1 MKKELKIGIFAI
13 ITFAIFA
20 YFVIKT
26 DSLVSLLSKG
36 KSYPLYAKFS
46 NVSGLFESAPV
57 RLAGVRIGIVESI
70 YLEHDRAVVKMLI
83 KKKYSLTTD
92 ARAGIASVGL
102 VGENFI
108 EIAYRKKYRTP
119 NPSIIPE
126 GGEIKTLSTFGLEEI
141 GDEIQVMSPKIRTTV
156 DSLNA
161 ILADE
166 NFQNSVKGTL
176 ANMKDISE
184 NLKRLSSGDGTAVKT
199 IETIDAAANRLTEA
213 LDSLKK
219 LMTKLDNSL
228 FDEKGGIID
237 NLGTTAGQLKSAAA
251 DLEVI
256 IKRVRQGEG
265 TAGKLLAEDGL
276 YNKLDGSIETVN
288 TFLKD
293 LEKKKAEID
302 KTKLTYYAGMD
313 YLTGEKRARFGMG
326 MDLNFS
332 GFTLFT
338 RVRENTQEGGTDF
351 TVMAGKRY
359 KYFSAAAG
367 MVDSGLGAALYLNLF
382 DRRLNLQ
389 LEGSRFYKDAE
400 RNWDRGPLLKA
411 ILSFS
416 LSKNINVSAGYEDLL
431 EKESRKFM
439 VGVSFNN

>member
-36 KSYPLYAKFS
+36 KSYPLYARFS

-83 KKKYSLTTD
+83 QKKYSLTTD

-108 EIAYRKKYRTP
+108 EISYRKKYLTP

-126 GGEIKTLSTFGLEEI
+126 GGEIETLSTFGLEEI
-141 GDEIQVMSPKIRTTV
+141 GDEIQVMSPKIRKTV

-161 ILADE
+161 ILADK
-166 NFQNSVKGTL
+166 NFQDSLKGTL

-199 IETIDAAANRLTEA
+199 IETIDAAAHRLTEA
-213 LDSLKK
+213 LDSLKT
-219 LMTKLDNSL
+219 LMSKLDGSL
-228 FDEKGGIID
+228 FKEEGGIVD
-237 NLGTTAGQLKSAAA
+237 NLDTTANQLKSAAA

-302 KTKLTYYAGMD
+302 KTKLAYYAGMD
-313 YLTGEKRARFGMG
+313 YLTDEKRARFGLG
-326 MDLNFS
+326 MNINFS

-338 RVRENTQEGGTDF
+338 RVRENTREGGTDF

-400 RNWDRGPLLKA
+400 RDWDRGPLLKA